1 MNCTFVCAF
10 STIQKNLATT
20 VVMHQ
25 AKFFWCNCFV
35 AMSWVLLWVLS
46 CSDKMHMAI
55 PGESAFEVQWSGIVN
70 LNQIFTGKYICIY
83 IYIYIYSPAKKDKI
97 LEEQLHPN
105 ELHYFNKAKIK
116 EKLYQ
121 TVL

>member
-1 MNCTFVCAF
+1 
-10 STIQKNLATT
+10 
-20 VVMHQ
+20 
-25 AKFFWCNCFV
+25 
-35 AMSWVLLWVLS
+35 
-46 CSDKMHMAI
+46 MAI

-70 LNQIFTGKYICIY
+70 LNQIFTGKYIYIY

-97 LEEQLHPN
+97 LEEQLHPS